1 MVKASRP
8 VIGRDDD
15 VIEDEDI
22 IDERPPNHNQK
33 KQPLIREVSK

>member
-1 MVKASRP
+1 MKMSQP

-22 IDERPPNHNQK
+22 IDERPVNQK
-33 KQPLIREVSK
+33 KQPLIRQVKK